1 MLIKVDSMVRIFEPT
16 KEIKN
21 YIKENL
27 KFANP
32 EVQKKQAMGFWCGNI
47 PKEIKLYSKDGDN
60 YILPLGVIDDI
71 WNIHND
77 LKDYNIDFGK
87 HEKLKF
93 PENNLKLYDY
103 QEEAVEYMIKA
114 KRGILESKCGSGKS
128 IMGLEIIRRIGY
140 KALIIVQTKEIL
152 DQFVNYLKNVFNMSK
167 GEYGIIAAG
176 KVEIG
181 SLVTIALRQT
191 LVNVDLLQYKNEW
204 GTIIVDECFS
214 GDTEILTE
222 KGFVRFDK
230 LDKKNKVAQYNE
242 DGTLNFINP
251 IRYIEKNVSE
261 FVSFKYKDIEIKT
274 TLNHNMIAKN
284 RNNSKKIYKIK
295 AKDFLDKKMQDY
307 YMINTAIINDNVEQS
322 LTPIQ
327 KIGIMLQADGT
338 IYHIGK
344 KETTWRLDFS
354 KQKKIDEFKKIC
366 KEAEIEYK
374 GGKKRD
380 FKNKK
385 WNSSYSFRIKL
396 PNKNYKI
403 LTNFLEIPKNK
414 KYALEIINEIKKWD
428 AYITK
433 HNVIEYDTTI
443 QENAEFIQTVAIM
456 CGLKC
461 NKIMKIERKQLKHK
475 NVYRLYIDTTQN
487 IYYQRF
493 KKEIIKKNMKAYC
506 VEVPSNM
513 IVCRKDGFV
522 FISGNCQNVAGSVTK
537 VTQYQKILSNL
548 VSEYRIGLSAT
559 GYRVD
564 GFSKSLYAIMNK
576 VKYRIPEE
584 AISNKV
590 IKANIQPI
598 YTSFEIPEEAQKFDG
613 TIDYTKLPTCIATDE
628 TRNNLILNMIKEE
641 EKQGNYCLVL
651 SDRLEGLEILHNQ
664 LPNSLFINGKMTTK
678 KAKLERE
685 EAILKMRNKESH
697 ILMATFSLAK
707 EGLDIKPLNR
717 LFLIAPT
724 KNSIVLIQSTGRIE
738 RQDEGKKTPI
748 VYDFIDNDIYF
759 EKAWKARK
767 TIYKKNNNKILDK

>member
-27 KFANP
+27 RFANP
-32 EVQKKQAMGFWCGNI
+32 EVQKKKAMGFWCGNI

-60 YILPLGVIDDI
+60 YVLPLGVIDDI

-87 HEKLKF
+87 HKKLNF

-128 IMGLEIIRRIGY
+128 IMGLEIIKRIGY
-140 KALIIVQTKEIL
+140 KSLIIVQTKEIL

-204 GTIIVDECFS
+204 GTIIVDE
-214 GDTEILTE
+214 
-222 KGFVRFDK
+222 V
-230 LDKKNKVAQYNE
+230 
-242 DGTLNFINP
+242 
-251 IRYIEKNVSE
+251 
-261 FVSFKYKDIEIKT
+261 
-274 TLNHNMIAKN
+274 
-284 RNNSKKIYKIK
+284 
-295 AKDFLDKKMQDY
+295 
-307 YMINTAIINDNVEQS
+307 
-322 LTPIQ
+322 
-327 KIGIMLQADGT
+327 
-338 IYHIGK
+338 
-344 KETTWRLDFS
+344 
-354 KQKKIDEFKKIC
+354 
-366 KEAEIEYK
+366 
-374 GGKKRD
+374 
-380 FKNKK
+380 
-385 WNSSYSFRIKL
+385 
-396 PNKNYKI
+396 
-403 LTNFLEIPKNK
+403 
-414 KYALEIINEIKKWD
+414 
-428 AYITK
+428 
-433 HNVIEYDTTI
+433 
-443 QENAEFIQTVAIM
+443 
-456 CGLKC
+456 
-461 NKIMKIERKQLKHK
+461 
-475 NVYRLYIDTTQN
+475 
-487 IYYQRF
+487 
-493 KKEIIKKNMKAYC
+493 
-506 VEVPSNM
+506 
-513 IVCRKDGFV
+513 
-522 FISGNCQNVAGSVTK
+522 QNVAGSVTK
-537 VTQYQKILSNL
+537 ITQYQKILSNL

-707 EGLDIKPLNR
+707 EGLDIKSLNR

-748 VYDFIDNDIYF
+748 VYDFIDNGIYF